1 MTSLWR
7 GMTNMAATRGQEVVI
22 ARGLGARVW
31 DEDGR
36 EYLDGTASLWYAD
49 IGHGREEIA
58 EAVAAQ
64 MRRIS
69 AFHTFDVYANR
80 PALDLADRLAGL
92 APFPGAAIFFTPGGG
107 SDAVDTAGKLA
118 RRYWHAVGRP
128 EKRTLVSRT
137 RGYHGMN
144 AFGTS
149 LGGIEAN
156 REGYGELIP
165 ETTRVA
171 YDSLP
176 ELEALLEAEAGTI
189 AAFIGEPVVGAGG
202 IYPPPEG
209 YWPEVERLCR
219 AHDVLLISDEVIC
232 GFGRL
237 GTWFGCQRYGFTP
250 DLMTCAK
257 GLTSGLRP
265 AGRRRRVEAGRGA
278 VLGGRRRAPLRHG
291 YTYGGHPVAC
301 AAGLANLDVIEREG
315 LVQRVDEVSPRF
327 HAMVRQA
334 FADAPV
340 AGEIRVAGLLA
351 AVEVAPEALATDPLL
366 AVRIAV
372 EARSQGLITRSLG
385 TSLQLSPAFVATE
398 AELEEMVAR
407 LRVAFEAVV
416 PAAVA

>member
-22 ARGLGARVW
+22 ERGLGVRVW
-31 DEDGR
+31 DEEGR
-36 EYLDGTASLWYAD
+36 EYLDGTASLWYAE

-58 EAVAAQ
+58 VAVAEQ
-64 MRRIS
+64 MSRIS

-80 PALDLADRLAGL
+80 PALDLAERLAGL
-92 APFPGAAIFFTPGGG
+92 APFPGAVVFFTPGGG
-107 SDAVDTAGKLA
+107 SDAVDTAAKLA
-118 RRYWHAVGRP
+118 RRYWHAVGQP
-128 EKRTLVSRT
+128 AKRTLVSRG

-171 YDSLP
+171 YDSVS
-176 ELEALLEAEAGTI
+176 ELEALFEASAGSI
-189 AAFIGEPVVGAGG
+189 AAFIGEPVIGAGG

-209 YWPEVERLCR
+209 YWPQVERLCR
-219 AHDVLLISDEVIC
+219 AHDVLLIADEVIC

-237 GTWFGCQRYGFTP
+237 GTWFGCQSYGFTP

-257 GLTSGLRP
+257 GLTSGYVP
-265 AGRRRRVEAGRGA
+265 QGA
-278 VLGGRRRAPLRHG
+278 VVAAERVAAPFWEGEDAPSLRHG

-301 AAGLANLDVIEREG
+301 AAGLANLGIIEREG
-315 LVQRVDEVSPRF
+315 LVERVAEISPRF
-327 HAMVRQA
+327 HATVREA
-334 FADAPV
+334 FAGFV
-340 AGEIRVAGLLA
+340 LAGEIRTAGLLA
-351 AVEVAPEALATDPLL
+351 AVEVAPDALALDPLL

-398 AELEEMVAR
+398 AELAEMVAR
-407 LRVAFEAVV
+407 LRLAFEAVV
-416 PAAVA
+416 PAAVG